1 MAILK
6 GRQGSL
12 LHFLSFPFLANA
24 SFYFMVNRC
33 VYRVQ
38 GKGMTAPG
46 CGQGLVASTVL
57 YELVNGLNNHQ
68 EASGQNDDV
77 GDNQEEAQNQG
88 ADVQAL
94 GSEGVALGP
103 SDVAH
108 HLPVARL
115 HGMDDCHEAQAAPV
129 HEHSVEQG
137 SDDVVRHEGLTADAD
152 HCGHR
157 RCWALGSLQ
166 HSHLVLL
173 LEHLT
178 GWGDHV
184 VGTREKGLG
193 CAVHGGD
200 GTTVFQ
206 TTTYNIFSVISLI
219 KLARSSYSIAVC

>member
-1 MAILK
+1 M
-6 GRQGSL
+6 
-12 LHFLSFPFLANA
+12 H
-24 SFYFMVNRC
+24 
-33 VYRVQ
+33 
-38 GKGMTAPG
+38 
-46 CGQGLVASTVL
+46 
-57 YELVNGLNNHQ
+57 
-68 EASGQNDDV
+68 
-77 GDNQEEAQNQG
+77 NQEEAQNQG

-115 HGMDDCHEAQAAPV
+115 HGMDDCHEAQAPV

-137 SDDVVRHEGLTADAD
+137 SDDVVSICLTADAD

-184 VGTREKGLG
+184 AAPGKKGWAVLMVGMEQLCSRQPLIT
-193 CAVHGGD
+193 
-200 GTTVFQ
+200 
-206 TTTYNIFSVISLI
+206 FSV
-219 KLARSSYSIAVC
+219 